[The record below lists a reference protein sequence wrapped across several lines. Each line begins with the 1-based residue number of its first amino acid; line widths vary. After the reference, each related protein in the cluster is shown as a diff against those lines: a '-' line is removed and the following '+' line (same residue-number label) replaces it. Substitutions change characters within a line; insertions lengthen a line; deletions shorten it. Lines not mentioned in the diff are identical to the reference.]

1 MKVRK
6 HLLLF
11 RGPLLFSPRDDV
23 GIFYEGSQHFFILI
37 ISKFPA
43 AIVLIAS
50 GKILYQL
57 QSN

>member
-11 RGPLLFSPRDDV
+11 RGPLLFSPLDDV

-43 AIVLIAS
+43 AMVLIAS
-50 GKILYQL
+50 GKILY
-57 QSN
+57 